1 MKVEVIGLGYI
12 GLPMA
17 CLLADAGHKVVGVD
31 IDERKIETLRSGKL
45 PFDEPGLPDLFER
58 VRNKMRFVTKPEPAD
73 VFIIAVPTPFDP
85 ETKASDLRYVK
96 SAVESVL
103 PVLEDGSL
111 VIIESTVTPG
121 TTDGLVRKILDRA
134 GKKYFLA
141 HAPERAIPGKTLYEM
156 VHNDRVIGGVDPE
169 STKRAADLYKTFV
182 KGKILETD
190 ATTAELVKLM
200 ENTYRDVNIALA
212 NEFALIAEELG
223 VNVWEAIELANH
235 HPRVN
240 IHRPG
245 PGVGGHCISVD
256 PWFITEVTHHA
267 HMIYLAREINDS
279 MPKHVLSLLKRA
291 GVTSGTVAVLGVAYK
306 GNVDDTRETPALKF
320 IKLAEN
326 AGLNVKVHDPHVKEF
341 EYPLLSLE
349 DAVRGVDVIVLIT
362 DHDVF
367 RDIDPEKIAKLT
379 KRKIVIDTRNILDR
393 ERWERAGFRYIRLGD
408 GQSMRDA

>member
-17 CLLADAGHKVVGVD
+17 CLLADAGHEVVGVD
-31 IDERKIETLRSGKL
+31 IDEEKVELLRSGEL
-45 PFDEPGLPDLFER
+45 PFDEPGLPELFER
-58 VRNKMRFVTKPEPAD
+58 VKDRMRFVTKPEPAD
-73 VFIIAVPTPFDP
+73 AFIVAVPTPFDP

-96 SAVESVL
+96 SAVESIV
-103 PVLEDGSL
+103 PVLEDGNL
-111 VIIESTVTPG
+111 VVIESTVTPG
-121 TTDGLVRKILDRA
+121 TTDGLVRKILNRS
-134 GKKYFLA
+134 GRKYYLA

-156 VHNDRVIGGVDPE
+156 VHNDRVIGGINAE
-169 STKRAADLYKTFV
+169 STKRAVDLYRTFV
-182 KGKILETD
+182 KGQILETD

-256 PWFITEVTHHA
+256 PWFLTEVTHHA
-267 HMIYLAREINDS
+267 RMIYLAREINDS

-291 GVTSGTVAVLGVAYK
+291 GITSGTVAVLGVAYK

-341 EYPLLSLE
+341 EYPLLPLK
-349 DAVRGVDVIVLIT
+349 DAVRDADAIVVIT
-362 DHDVF
+362 NHDVF
-367 RDIDPEKIAKLT
+367 RKIDPKKLAPLVR
-379 KRKIVIDTRNILDR
+379 RKIVIDTRNILNR
-393 ERWERAGFRYIRLGD
+393 EKWEQAGFKYVRLGD
-408 GQSMRDA
+408 GYTIRDA